1 MHRSGTSAFARVLNL
16 LGCDLP
22 QTVMQAH
29 EAGETSSWQS
39 DAVGQLNDRI
49 LASAGS
55 RWADWLEFNPGWLES
70 PRAEE
75 FREEALALVREEFG
89 SSRQFVLEDPRIC
102 RLLPFWLGVLQ
113 EAGAQPLIVSP
124 VRNPLEVAASLE
136 ERDGFEAGLGHLLWL
151 RHVLDAEFASRGT
164 RRFFTSYDRLSTR
177 WARTATDA
185 ESTLGIAW
193 PRISDKAA
201 VEIEAFLSD
210 NNSHYQQPVDAA
222 LDNPTLSDWLRAS
235 FEILGRWSAEG
246 ENPED
251 FATLDRIRAAFNT
264 AAPAFSRLLRAEEDK
279 LSRLEKDLES
289 QAGAAKAAEETLA
302 ETRSR
307 LAAAEQAAAAEQEKA
322 ARLEKDLASRADAAQ
337 KAEQALVEAESK
349 LAATEQAA
357 AAEQEKAAR
366 VEAELARERQRLG
379 ETEQQILQLESKLE
393 SWTGAARAAEQELAD
408 TQAKLAT
415 AEQAAAAEQDKAS
428 HLELELSTERQRLA
442 EAEQQASRLKAEL
455 ESRTRAAAETETA
468 LVELRHRLAQTES
481 ALAQRRHEAEET
493 AGALAATGEDL
504 RRTAEARDEAEKV
517 SAGLKDHVVL
527 LMADLKERQAAF
539 AAEQHTGAADS
550 AAMARQV
557 KQVLAVLE
565 TSRHE
570 MASRLSQ
577 AERAMKQQA
586 AEIETLKALVDERQG
601 EAHHERETAEH
612 LRQAAAGEVGRAVA
626 GLLNG
631 HGSPFWRPFRLRRQ
645 VALLKRSGLFDA
657 EWYLREYTDVAKA
670 GIDPMR
676 HYIEHGA
683 KEGRAPNPAL
693 TKLNGK
699 T

>member
-29 EAGETSSWQS
+29 ESGESQSWQS
-39 DAVGQLNDRI
+39 DAIGQLNDRI

-113 EAGAQPLIVSP
+113 AAGAQPLIISP

-264 AAPAFSRLLRAEEDK
+264 AAPAFSRLLSAEEDK
-279 LSRLEKDLES
+279 VSRLEKDLES
-289 QAGAAKAAEETLA
+289 RAGAAKTAEETLA
-302 ETRSR
+302 ETRSK
-307 LAAAEQAAAAEQEKA
+307 LAAAEQ
-322 ARLEKDLASRADAAQ
+322 
-337 KAEQALVEAESK
+337 VV
-349 LAATEQAA
+349 

-415 AEQAAAAEQDKAS
+415 AEAAAAAEQDKAAG
-428 HLELELSTERQRLA
+428 LE
-442 EAEQQASRLKAEL
+442 RLKAEL

-468 LVELRHRLAQTES
+468 LCELRHRLAQTES
-481 ALAQRRHEAEET
+481 ALAQRSHEAEET
-493 AGALAATGEDL
+493 AGALAATREDL
-504 RRTAEARDEAEKV
+504 RKTAVARDEAEKV
-517 SAGLKDHVVL
+517 SAGLKEHVVL

-539 AAEQHTGAADS
+539 AAEQQTGAADS
-550 AAMARQV
+550 AAMAKQV

-577 AERAMKQQA
+577 AVRAMKQQA
-586 AEIETLKALVDERQG
+586 TEIETLKALVDERQG
-601 EAHHERETAEH
+601 EAHHEREKAEH
-612 LRQAAAGEVGRAVA
+612 LRQAAAGEVGRAVT

-631 HGSPFWRPFRLRRQ
+631 RGSPFWRQFRLRRQ

-657 EWYLREYTDVAKA
+657 EWYLREYTDVAEA
-670 GIDPMR
+670 GIDPLR

>member
-22 QTVMQAH
+22 RTVVQAH
-29 EAGETSSWQS
+29 ESGESQSWQS
-39 DAVGQLNDRI
+39 DAIGQLNDRI

-89 SSRQFVLEDPRIC
+89 SSRLFVLEDPRVC

-113 EAGAQPLIVSP
+113 EAGAQPLIISP

-151 RHVLDAEFASRGT
+151 RHVLDAEFTSRGVQ
-164 RRFFTSYDRLSTR
+164 RFFTSYDRLSTR

-193 PRISDKAA
+193 PRISEKAA

-246 ENPED
+246 ENPDD

-264 AAPAFSRLLRAEEDK
+264 AAPAFSRLLSAEEDK
-279 LSRLEKDLES
+279 LSRLENDLES
-289 QAGAAKAAEETLA
+289 QAGAAKAAEATLA
-302 ETRSR
+302 ETRSK
-307 LAAAEQAAAAEQEKA
+307 LAAAEQVAAAEQEKA
-322 ARLEKDLASRADAAQ
+322 ARLE
-337 KAEQALVEAESK
+337 
-349 LAATEQAA
+349 T
-357 AAEQEKAAR
+357 
-366 VEAELARERQRLG
+366 ELARERQRLN
-379 ETEQQILQLESKLE
+379 ETEQQILGLESKLE
-393 SWTGAARAAEQELAD
+393 SWTGAARTAKQELAD

-415 AEQAAAAEQDKAS
+415 AEQAAAAEQDKAAG
-428 HLELELSTERQRLA
+428 LELELSAERQRLA

-455 ESRTRAAAETETA
+455 ESRTRAAAEAETA
-468 LVELRHRLAQTES
+468 LFELRHRLAQTES

-493 AGALAATGEDL
+493 AGALAATREDL
-504 RRTAEARDEAEKV
+504 RKTAEARDEAEKV
-517 SAGLKDHVVL
+517 SAGLKEHVVL

-539 AAEQHTGAADS
+539 AAEQQAGAADS
-550 AAMARQV
+550 AAMAKQV

-586 AEIETLKALVDERQG
+586 DEIEALKALVDEKQG
-601 EAHHERETAEH
+601 EAHHERENAEH
-612 LRQAAAGEVGRAVA
+612 LRQVAAGEIASAVA

-631 HGSPFWRPFRLRRQ
+631 HGSPLWWPFRLRRQ

-657 EWYLREYTDVAKA
+657 EWYLREYPDVAEA
-670 GIDPMR
+670 GIDPLR
-676 HYIEHGA
+676 HYIEHGV
-683 KEGRAPNPAL
+683 KEGRAPYPAL

>member
-22 QTVMQAH
+22 QTVMLAY
-29 EAGETSSWQS
+29 ESGESQSWQS
-39 DAVGQLNDRI
+39 DAIGQLNDRI

-75 FREEALALVREEFG
+75 FREEALALVGEEFG

-102 RLLPFWLGVLQ
+102 RLLPFWLGVLH
-113 EAGAQPLIVSP
+113 EAGAQPLIISP
-124 VRNPLEVAASLE
+124 VRNPLEVAASLA

-151 RHVLDAEFASRGT
+151 RHVLDAEHASRGIQ
-164 RRFFTSYDRLSTR
+164 RFFTSYDRLSAG
-177 WARTATDA
+177 WARTATNA
-185 ESTLGIAW
+185 ESTLGITW

-235 FEILGRWSAEG
+235 FDILGRWSAEG

-264 AAPAFSRLLRAEEDK
+264 AAPAFSRLLSAVEDK
-279 LSRLEKDLES
+279 VSRLEKDLES
-289 QAGAAKAAEETLA
+289 GAGAAKAAEETLA
-302 ETRSR
+302 ETRSK
-307 LAAAEQAAAAEQEKA
+307 LAAAEQ
-322 ARLEKDLASRADAAQ
+322 
-337 KAEQALVEAESK
+337 V
-349 LAATEQAA
+349 A

-366 VEAELARERQRLG
+366 VEAELARERQRLND
-379 ETEQQILQLESKLE
+379 TEQQILGLESKLE

-415 AEQAAAAEQDKAS
+415 AEQAAGAEHEKATGLV
-428 HLELELSTERQRLA
+428 LELTTERQRLA
-442 EAEQQASRLKAEL
+442 ETEQQASRLKAELEGRIRAAEEAEQQASRLKAEL

-468 LVELRHRLAQTES
+468 LFELRHRLAQTES

-493 AGALAATGEDL
+493 AGALAVTREEL
-504 RRTAEARDEAEKV
+504 RKTAEARDTAEKV
-517 SAGLKDHVVL
+517 SAGLKEHVVL

-539 AAEQHTGAADS
+539 AAEQQTGAADS
-550 AAMARQV
+550 AAMAKQV
-557 KQVLAVLE
+557 RQVLAVLE

-586 AEIETLKALVDERQG
+586 AEIETLKALVDEKQG

-626 GLLNG
+626 RLLNG

-657 EWYLREYTDVAKA
+657 EWYLREYTDVAEA
-670 GIDPMR
+670 GIDPLR